1 LFIAATVPASISGES
16 DMWTRIL
23 APGLLTL
30 ALASSAAAQQTDL
43 QIFRNVQR
51 QVLSYPHFTVFDSVH
66 ARIDEGTLTLTGKVT
81 MPFKRSDLEQRVRKV
96 KGIQKVDNRL
106 EVLPASKFDDELRNG
121 IANAIYGNSAF
132 VNYANQ
138 VNPPIHIVV
147 ERGRV
152 TLEGVVANKLDRQ
165 LAYSIA
171 AMFPA
176 FAVKNEL
183 RTEEEVREEL
193 KKL

>member
-23 APGLLTL
+23 APALLTL
-30 ALASSAAAQQTDL
+30 ALAGSAAAQQTDL

-66 ARIDEGTLTLTGKVT
+66 VRIDEGTLTLSGKVT

-106 EVLPASKFDDELRNG
+106 DVLPASKFDDELRNG

-152 TLEGVVANKLDRQ
+152 TLEGVVANRLDRQ

>member
-1 LFIAATVPASISGES
+1 
-16 DMWTRIL
+16 MWTRVL
-23 APGLLTL
+23 ASVLLTL
-30 ALASSAAAQQTDL
+30 ALATTAAAQQSAL

-51 QVLSYPHFTVFDSVH
+51 QVLGYPHFTVFDSVH
-66 ARIDEGTLTLTGKVT
+66 AQINDGTLILTGKVT
-81 MPFKRSDLEQRVRKV
+81 MPFKRSDLEERVRKV
-96 KGIQKVDNRL
+96 AGIQKVDNRL

-152 TLEGVVANKLDRQ
+152 TLEGVVANKVDRQ

-176 FAVKNEL
+176 FAVKNDL
-183 RTEEEVREEL
+183 RTEDEVREEL

>member
-1 LFIAATVPASISGES
+1 MTH
-16 DMWTRIL
+16 IL
-23 APGLLTL
+23 TSALLML
-30 ALASSAAAQQTDL
+30 ALATTAAAQQTNL

-51 QVLSYPHFTVFDSVH
+51 QVLTYPHFTVFDSVQ
-66 ARIDEGTLTLTGKVT
+66 ARINEGTLTLTGKVT

-96 KGIQKVDNRL
+96 AGIQKVDNRL

-152 TLEGVVANKLDRQ
+152 TLEGVVANKVDRQ

-176 FAVKNEL
+176 FAVKNDL
-183 RTEEEVREEL
+183 RTEDEVREEM